1 MGSMTAE
8 SSRTCCIR
16 PSGKLDWRTK
26 KRTATSSAILLLAGL
41 VWLGNV
47 AISGAL
53 DARYVSAVF
62 ETPYTN
68 GSFRKLT
75 VNKQTQNVYVS
86 AVDYLYSLDPDLDLQ
101 VEAVTGPKLDNIGCV
116 PLPLA
121 SAGGSA
127 CSHKYIWTNNYN
139 KIMLVDYVNEHLITC
154 GTLYQGICEKRFLS
168 NFTLVEPPNY
178 NSPVVNVLENSSA
191 LAIIAP
197 GPRDDV
203 TQTDV
208 NVMYVAETFRLRN
221 GFTNIPP
228 LCSRKLSDF
237 KLAYDNRNDYTQSSL
252 KFDRNLRDNF
262 LVTYLHGFSSTG
274 FSYFLTRQP
283 RGVNNKEEHSVLI
296 RLCQQDK
303 AYRSYT
309 EVPLA
314 CSKGEVTYNLML
326 AATVGTAGRKLALS
340 LGVSLRSKVI
350 YAAFDAGQDSPEAA
364 LCVFSLD
371 QVNSVITEA
380 WKKCF
385 AGEGYYAGEHLKVA
399 RKCSINTE
407 MEIDGNYCGQVKT
420 NNPLGISTPIVADAL
435 ITFSEP
441 KGSNRVISALGV
453 GITHEYTVAFAGTR
467 DGHVMKI
474 SVDSN
479 TSANRYETVPISPG
493 EAFKKD
499 VAFDEEGEH
508 LYLLTQTKVLKMRV
522 EDCGRY
528 TTCVECLQAKD
539 PYCGWCSLENK
550 CSPRKECQASDLP
563 LRWLSY
569 TSDQCPHI
577 NRVQPS
583 QIPRDKERLLT
594 LDIRNLPDFQ
604 TNAAYR
610 CRFSPI
616 ASDSS
621 DRDAIEAPYASEA
634 NRTRDTFQCYTPPM
648 AKLPPFETGSD
659 AVEMTLSVIVN
670 GQELVSEKVVF
681 FDCGLHTSCTA
692 CTLSQ
697 NSCSWCINNHMC
709 TDNTDKHCNTDD
721 YVVGLGSKAV
731 STSGLRGPEKCPRF
745 ESAQG
750 TEILVGA
757 GLSPHVQVT
766 ALGLQPAYQLSTVRC
781 QFVMDDVKE
790 VNAMVENVPGTDRY
804 NITCNSELF
813 TYVRESPTQNV
824 AFKVLWGGADNPLD
838 NPQGVKVVMYKCG
851 VMAKTC
857 GDCFTVD
864 ERYKCGWC
872 DTKRCSTAQFCED
885 RPGGFL
891 LARKGAICP
900 NPLVTKIYPKSGPLG
915 GGTKVTIEGQNLGT
929 NRDEVTV
936 HIGSYKCAI
945 VEFEAPRRIV
955 CQTPKTTSFSHSA
968 PLRLVI
974 GKDQSQT
981 VMADSSEPF
990 SFVQPRLTDISPIA
1004 GVAAGGTIVT
1014 LLGEHLD
1021 AGSERTVTMGQNPC
1035 ADIKSLNS
1043 TALTCV
1049 TTAITSVDQLGQG
1062 LSVELKID
1070 NEQLMPPGVV
1080 FTYVQNP
1087 NVTWL
1092 SRHEVIQGGGLVINV
1107 SGENLQ
1113 NVQNPRILIWHQDVA
1128 YSEMC
1133 RLSRA
1138 APSTNMS
1145 CLSPNVSGLQPEDF
1159 SGLAAGVA
1167 GLKYI
1172 ELDIGFEMDAVKPL
1186 LRASHLGKV
1195 RVYRDPVVETF
1206 PGSKALYQPSQRILI
1221 IKANHLEPLKPSDV
1235 RVQIGQEV
1243 CEIKSVAGDI
1253 ITCEPPDSE
1262 PAALVGSGFPEV
1274 TVIIGETEHL
1284 LGVLRYEKQ
1293 EELSEEAMFVII
1305 AFAILFFILI
1315 IVGSIYCLIRF
1326 RRNDDMMKKM
1336 RKDMDQLESR
1346 VANECKDAFAELQTD
1361 MSQLTSDLSGGGSI
1375 PFWDYRT
1382 YCMRVLFPPDCNDHA
1397 VIKELELDYH
1407 NREDME
1413 RGLQLFFNLIR
1424 NKTFL
1429 LIFIRTLES
1438 NNDFHLRDR
1447 VNVASLISVTLQ
1459 TQMEY
1464 ATEILKTLLAD
1475 LIEKTVENPKA
1486 HAKLLLRRNE
1496 SVAEKMLT
1504 NWFTFLLYKFLK
1516 ECAGEPLFMLY
1527 GAIKQQVSKGPVDAI
1542 TGEARY
1548 SLSEDKL
1555 LRQHINYRHMVLH
1568 VMDIDVDR
1576 CSQPAYPVKVLDCD
1590 TISQVKEKILD
1601 AIYKSAPFSSRP
1613 PKEELDLEWIVGD
1626 KSEIPM
1632 KMFPNKETKRLVLSD
1647 EDHTTKSEG
1656 DCKRL
1661 NTLSHYKV
1669 PDGAYVALHPKQ
1681 TSIYNMSIMSEK
1693 SKYSENSFYNRSP
1706 SQSLNRSLNAPNVQL
1721 DVEGCKV
1728 YHLVR
1733 HQDVESNS
1741 KEGERGSKMVT
1752 EIYLPRLLVTKGTL
1766 QTFVDD
1772 LFERIF
1778 STTHRGTVM
1787 PLATKY
1793 MFDFLDDQAMLHNM
1807 GDDVVHTWKSNSL
1820 PLRFWVN
1827 VIKNPNFAFDI
1838 YKSNIVDACLTVIGQ
1853 TFMDCC
1859 STLEH
1864 KLTKESPSGKLLYAK
1879 DIPKYKQWVASYY
1892 QDIKIMPAI
1901 SDQDMTAMLAEESR
1915 AHCNEFNTNAAL
1927 LELWKYVKKYYDDIV
1942 TALEDDEFAK
1952 KSRLTHKLDEV
1963 ANAMD
1968 GTAC

>member
-1 MGSMTAE
+1 MYSSFFPSNTGSIQGA
-8 SSRTCCIR
+8 SRR
-16 PSGKLDWRTK
+16 LFGQFDGK
-26 KRTATSSAILLLAGL
+26 
-41 VWLGNV
+41 
-47 AISGAL
+47 
-53 DARYVSAVF
+53 AR
-62 ETPYTN
+62 
-68 GSFRKLT
+68 
-75 VNKQTQNVYVS
+75 
-86 AVDYLYSLDPDLDLQ
+86 
-101 VEAVTGPKLDNIGCV
+101 
-116 PLPLA
+116 
-121 SAGGSA
+121 
-127 CSHKYIWTNNYN
+127 
-139 KIMLVDYVNEHLITC
+139 
-154 GTLYQGICEKRFLS
+154 
-168 NFTLVEPPNY
+168 
-178 NSPVVNVLENSSA
+178 
-191 LAIIAP
+191 
-197 GPRDDV
+197 
-203 TQTDV
+203 
-208 NVMYVAETFRLRN
+208 
-221 GFTNIPP
+221 PP
-228 LCSRKLSDF
+228 LKSCMNGLLIFLMCSQR
-237 KLAYDNRNDYTQSSL
+237 
-252 KFDRNLRDNF
+252 RD
-262 LVTYLHGFSSTG
+262 
-274 FSYFLTRQP
+274 
-283 RGVNNKEEHSVLI
+283 
-296 RLCQQDK
+296 
-303 AYRSYT
+303 
-309 EVPLA
+309 
-314 CSKGEVTYNLML
+314 
-326 AATVGTAGRKLALS
+326 
-340 LGVSLRSKVI
+340 
-350 YAAFDAGQDSPEAA
+350 
-364 LCVFSLD
+364 
-371 QVNSVITEA
+371 
-380 WKKCF
+380 
-385 AGEGYYAGEHLKVA
+385 
-399 RKCSINTE
+399 
-407 MEIDGNYCGQVKT
+407 
-420 NNPLGISTPIVADAL
+420 
-435 ITFSEP
+435 
-441 KGSNRVISALGV
+441 
-453 GITHEYTVAFAGTR
+453 
-467 DGHVMKI
+467 
-474 SVDSN
+474 
-479 TSANRYETVPISPG
+479 
-493 EAFKKD
+493 
-499 VAFDEEGEH
+499 
-508 LYLLTQTKVLKMRV
+508 
-522 EDCGRY
+522 
-528 TTCVECLQAKD
+528 
-539 PYCGWCSLENK
+539 
-550 CSPRKECQASDLP
+550 CQASDLP

-569 TSDQCPHI
+569 TSNQCPLI

-583 QIPRDKERLLT
+583 QVQRDKERLLT
-594 LDIRNLPDFQ
+594 LNISNLPEFQ

-610 CRFSPI
+610 CQFSPI
-616 ASDSS
+616 SSDSTGGS
-621 DRDAIEAPYASEA
+621 GGDGDTAQVAAYASEA
-634 NRTRDTFQCYTPPM
+634 NRTRDTFQCYTPPK

-659 AVEMTLSVIVN
+659 SVKMTLSVLVN
-670 GQELVSEKVVF
+670 NQELVSETIVF

-697 NSCSWCINNHMC
+697 NSCSWCIKNHLC

-721 YVVGLGSKAV
+721 NVLGVSAKVSSPKGLQ
-731 STSGLRGPEKCPRF
+731 GPDKCPRF
-745 ESAQG
+745 ESFQD
-750 TEILVGA
+750 TDNEILVGV
-757 GLSPHVQVT
+757 GSSPHVQVR
-766 ALGLQPAYQLSTVRC
+766 ALALQPNYQLSDVRC
-781 QFVMDDVKE
+781 QFVMDEVKE
-790 VNAMVENVPGTDRY
+790 VEAYVEKVPGTDKF
-804 NITCNSELF
+804 NITCKSVLF
-813 TYVRESPTQNV
+813 TYVREEEKQNV
-824 AFKVLWGGADNPLD
+824 PFKVLWGGADNPLD

-851 VMAKTC
+851 EMAKTC
-857 GDCFTVD
+857 GDCFTI
-864 ERYKCGWC
+864 EEKYKCGWC
-872 DTKRCSTAQFCED
+872 DTKRCSTAQFCKG

-891 LARKGAICP
+891 LTGSVCP
-900 NPLVTKIYPKSGPLG
+900 NPRITKFYPKSGPLK

-929 NRDEVTV
+929 NKKEVEV
-936 HIGSYKCAI
+936 QIDMYKCD
-945 VEFEAPRRIV
+945 VEEFEAPKRIV
-955 CQTPKTTSFSHSA
+955 CKTQLASLSRSA
-968 PLRLVI
+968 PVRVI
-974 GKDQSQT
+974 VGNDAGQK
-981 VMADSSEPF
+981 VMAESTEPF

-1004 GVAAGGTIVT
+1004 GVVAGGTIVT
-1014 LLGEHLD
+1014 LIGEHLD
-1021 AGSERTVTMGQNPC
+1021 AGSRRAVLIGQNAC
-1035 ADIKSLNS
+1035 TDVRSVNA
-1043 TALTCV
+1043 
-1049 TTAITSVDQLGQG
+1049 TAITCKTTAAVETTGQPPRVS
-1062 LSVELKID
+1062 LQID
-1070 NEQLMPPGVV
+1070 DETFTASGVV

-1092 SRHEVIQGGGLVINV
+1092 SRHEVIQSGGLVINV

-1113 NVQNPRILIWHQDVA
+1113 NVQTPKILIWHKDVA
-1128 YSEMC
+1128 YAELC
-1133 RLSRA
+1133 TFSRVS
-1138 APSTNMS
+1138 PSTNMS
-1145 CLSPNVSGLQPEDF
+1145 CLSPNISGLEPEEF
-1159 SGLAAGVA
+1159 SSTSGIA
-1167 GLKYI
+1167 GLRYL
-1172 ELDIGFEMDAVKPL
+1172 ELDVGFQMDAVKPL
-1186 LRASHLGKV
+1186 LRAGHLGKV
-1195 RVYRDPVVETF
+1195 RVYRDPVVEAF
-1206 PGSKALYQPSQRILI
+1206 PGAEAQYQPSQGILI

-1235 RVQIGQEV
+1235 RVQIGQEE
-1243 CEIKSVAGDI
+1243 CEIKSVSGDI
-1253 ITCEPPDSE
+1253 ITCEPPASE
-1262 PAALVGSGFPEV
+1262 PAALVGNGFPEV
-1274 TVIIGETEHL
+1274 MVVIGEKEHS

-1293 EELSEEAMFVII
+1293 EELSEEAMFAII
-1305 AFAILFFILI
+1305 GCAAFLLI
-1315 IVGSIYCLIRF
+1315 MLITGGICCLIKF

-1361 MSQLTSDLSGGGSI
+1361 MSELTSDLSGGGSI

-1397 VIKELELDYH
+1397 VIRELELEYH

-1438 NNDFHLRDR
+1438 NNGFHLRDR

-1555 LRQHINYRHMVLH
+1555 LRQHINYRPMVLY

-1576 CSQPAYPVKVLDCD
+1576 CPQPAYPVKVLDCD

-1626 KSEIPM
+1626 KTEIPM

-1693 SKYSENSFYNRSP
+1693 SKYSENSYYNRSP
-1706 SQSLNRSLNAPNVQL
+1706 SLSLNRSLSPPSVQL

-1820 PLRFWVN
+1820 PLRYWVN
-1827 VIKNPNFAFDI
+1827 VIKNPNFAFNI

-1915 AHCNEFNTNAAL
+1915 AHSNEFNTNAAL
-1927 LELWKYVKKYYDDIV
+1927 LELWEYVRKYYDDIV

-1952 KSRLTHKLDEV
+1952 KSRLTHKLDQV
-1963 ANAMD
+1963 AAAMD
-1968 GTAC
+1968 GSAMC